1 MHFIGALKEG
11 DDKAKK
17 NAALLEKVA
26 KSVGSAF
33 DGTKCFLVNYDQ
45 EFKPK
50 YDKKVKLEFSLRLPK
65 PITDRKTYG
74 IIGFYQDGATE
85 DDVVNKATIA
95 YTGFQNMMHT
105 IGISIDEEVD
115 AQGLSWYPKEGGKAV
130 ERYRINTAITPA
142 AWTADGGT
150 SATLKSTEGDTDAQ
164 KLTRE
169 TSYIVYM
176 DTFIRRKTVIRNKSI
191 TATINELGASFAASM
206 ILLAWLFKDVKYNVE
221 EDGSL
226 TSIRTQ
232 TLKTFR
238 FRDSKEAWAEF
249 KDTAY
254 SSSKPE
260 FGM

>member
-1 MHFIGALKEG
+1 MG
-11 DDKAKK
+11 
-17 NAALLEKVA
+17 
-26 KSVGSAF
+26 
-33 DGTKCFLVNYDQ
+33 
-45 EFKPK
+45 
-50 YDKKVKLEFSLRLPK
+50 
-65 PITDRKTYG
+65 
-74 IIGFYQDGATE
+74 
-85 DDVVNKATIA
+85 
-95 YTGFQNMMHT
+95 
-105 IGISIDEEVD
+105 
-115 AQGLSWYPKEGGKAV
+115 EGGKAV

-150 SATLKSTEGDTDAQ
+150 GATLKSTEGNGDAE

-206 ILLAWLFKDVKYNVE
+206 ILLAWLFKDVKYNVDD
-221 EDGSL
+221 DGSL

-249 KDTAY
+249 KDTAD